1 MKFREQENNY
11 KQQAKTESLKEMK
24 LFSQYEKEKDEEERQ
39 KKLEMQMAYRN
50 ALQSQEHL
58 KAKQKLN
65 TEIKINSATVHGG
78 TADSLYTFG
87 GGYIYKGPI
96 SSHDKGY
103 INRNPILNPISDT
116 MYNPYLR
123 KDINEGNHEYA
134 N

>member
-11 KQQAKTESLKEMK
+11 KQQAKMESLKEMK
-24 LFSQYEKEKDEEERQ
+24 LFSQLEKEKDEEERH
-39 KKLEMQMAYRN
+39 KKLQMQAAYRN
-50 ALQSQEHL
+50 ALHSQEHL

-65 TEIKINSATVHGG
+65 TEIKINAATVHGG

-87 GGYIYKGPI
+87 GGYIHKGPVL
-96 SSHDKGY
+96 SLDKGY